1 MISIIVPVYN
11 VAPYLRSCLNSIA
24 AQTYEDWEMILVD
37 DGSTDESAKIC
48 DEYAGQ
54 EARVCVVHQENGGP
68 AIARNVGLS
77 MAKGEYVAFI
87 DSDDLLHAQYL
98 EVLLHAIKEQGAD
111 VVQSSYVLL
120 SENDRAQYT
129 VERLS
134 QSLPASYQV
143 KEFSGHD
150 AIASMLYQC
159 EMDSS
164 PIKLFRRGVLQEKTF
179 PEQFVAYEDL
189 YAFLDVY
196 ARCTKTCWVDVPIYY
211 YFKRMDGTLNTWSL
225 RDERALSVMESVR
238 SWIEKYDSSL
248 LPAVCSRELSM
259 AFNILRLISKE
270 GISKHQ
276 PLADTCWAIVQKNR
290 SGALC
295 DAKMRLKNKLGIL
308 LSYLGKHLLI
318 KCFSLTI

>member
-11 VAPYLRSCLNSIA
+11 VAPYLRSCLDSIV
-24 AQTYEDWEMILVD
+24 AQTYVDWEMILVD

-48 DEYAGQ
+48 DAYASQ
-54 EARVCVVHQENGGP
+54 DARVCVVHQGNGGP
-68 AIARNVGLS
+68 AKARNVGLS

-98 EVLLHAIKEQGAD
+98 EILLRAIREQGAD
-111 VVQSSYVLL
+111 IVQSSYVLL
-120 SENDRAQYT
+120 SENDRVQYT
-129 VERLS
+129 GGHLS
-134 QSLPASYQV
+134 QPLPASYQV
-143 KEFSGHD
+143 KAFSGHD

-164 PIKLFRRGVLQEKTF
+164 PIKLFRRGILQENTF

-196 ARCTKTCWVDVPIYY
+196 ARCTKTCWVNVPIYF

-225 RDERALSVMESVR
+225 RDDRALSVMESVR
-238 SWIEKYDSSL
+238 TWIEKYDSSL
-248 LPAVCSRELSM
+248 LPAVSSRELSM

-270 GISKHQ
+270 RISKHQ
-276 PLADTCWAIVQKNR
+276 PLADTCWEIIKKNR
-290 SGALC
+290 SKALW
-295 DAKMRLKNKLGIL
+295 DPQMRLKNKLGIL
-308 LSYLGKHLLI
+308 LSYLGKQLTV